1 MEAALSQAA
10 GADEVDWSNG
20 GIKQGYPWWVFMA
33 GRMEKFKAML
43 GEGVVSVF
51 VVKRDDSS
59 DRPFLRVT
67 TAGNKQHA
75 VRLASGGK
83 ISIKIIT

>member
-51 VVKRDDSS
+51 VVKRG
-59 DRPFLRVT
+59 DRPSLRVT
-67 TAGNKQHA
+67 TAEKKQHA
-75 VRLASGGK
+75 VRMVSGGK
-83 ISIKIIT
+83 ISITIIA